1 MQDMK
6 SIVAPKCD
14 AQAFGKH
21 IRTDGSLLQ
30 IRSHGKKLAEKMFA
44 IKG

>member
-21 IRTDGSLLQ
+21 TRTDGSVLQ
-30 IRSHGKKLAEKMFA
+30 IRSNGKKLAEKIFA

>member
-1 MQDMK
+1 MQKMK

-21 IRTDGSLLQ
+21 TRAVGSLLK
-30 IRSHGKKLAEKMFA
+30 IHSHGKKLAEKIFA